1 VLRILIVEDDA
12 QLAATLKYLIEE
24 NAFYLVVGTADDTE
38 SALYAV
44 DEHNPDVVHELHRAL
59 SLTED
64 LARTGNTSSKG
75 TPQPHLVRTGR
86 LWRSGGA
93 AVPSHAPVAEDTPP
107 KLDGELGRE
116 ETPTVSR
123 HAWARDDNCRT
134 PVISK
139 WIRAAQSAVRT
150 RCKWCKPPI

>member
-1 VLRILIVEDDA
+1 MLRILIVEDDA

-75 TPQPHLVRTGR
+75 TPPTSPCTNRAIMEISRSRRTQPR
-86 LWRSGGA
+86 A
-93 AVPSHAPVAEDTPP
+93 
-107 KLDGELGRE
+107 
-116 ETPTVSR
+116 
-123 HAWARDDNCRT
+123 CR
-134 PVISK
+134 
-139 WIRAAQSAVRT
+139 
-150 RCKWCKPPI
+150 